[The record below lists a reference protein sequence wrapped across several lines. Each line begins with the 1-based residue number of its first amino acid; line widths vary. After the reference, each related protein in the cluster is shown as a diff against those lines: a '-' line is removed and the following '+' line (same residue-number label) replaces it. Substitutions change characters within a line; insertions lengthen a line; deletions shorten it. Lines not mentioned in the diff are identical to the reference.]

1 MIITAQA
8 REDIMLRVRRI
19 CRIVVLSFAGML
31 FLSGIPDA
39 SAQKKKLTYE
49 QAFAQCKKDVDRTF
63 PAKEFDT
70 AGRYARGGACMK
82 EYGYHLK
89 KSAKF

>member
-1 MIITAQA
+1 MKITAQA
-8 REDIMLRVRRI
+8 RKDIVLRVRRI
-19 CRIVVLSFAGML
+19 CRIVVLSLAGVL

-49 QAFAQCKKDVDRTF
+49 QAFAKCKEDVNRTL
-63 PAKEFDT
+63 PTEYHS